1 MAKVLILDQSKSIR
15 NTLRERLEFEG
26 IAAESAENEAAAS
39 VLCERIPFDLI
50 ISDHETRLPESDV
63 PFIVLSSEATVDS
76 AIKALRNGAQDYLT
90 KPIDINRLMQ
100 SIRQTLE
107 QAAEAPRTAAKAK
120 AKRSSAGHTEEI
132 IGTSEQMQHVRRL
145 IDKVAPCDARV
156 LITGENGTGKELVA
170 RWLHAK
176 SNRAGA
182 PFVEVNCA
190 AIPSELIESELFG
203 HERGAFTS
211 AVKQRKGKFEQADGG
226 TLFMD
231 EIGDMSL
238 AAQAK
243 VLRALQESRI
253 SRVGSDRDIEVNV
266 RVVAATNK
274 NLREEIQKGNFR
286 EDLYYR
292 LNTVPIAVP
301 ALRDRREDI
310 FLLFRKFAAD
320 VAVQYRMPAVTLDD
334 AAREMLKNYY
344 WRGNIR
350 QLKNVA
356 EQISAIEQT
365 RVITSEV
372 LAKYLPPQ
380 GGGAPM
386 AAGTMRMDDTMSTE
400 RELLYKVLFDMRA
413 DINDL
418 KRMISELMK
427 GGVPCPEPVRDV
439 KALLPT
445 TAQSSYVP
453 AVASYP
459 QPPVYAESEEVT
471 DEPPR
476 EMTKADMQ
484 REQIIRAL
492 RRNNGRRREA
502 AAELFMSERTL
513 YRKIKE
519 LGIED
524 NS

>member
-156 LITGENGTGKELVA
+156 LITGENGTGKDMVA
-170 RWLHAK
+170 QAIHAA
-176 SNRAGA
+176 SARSACN
-182 PFVEVNCA
+182 FVTVNCA

-286 EDLYYR
+286 EDLYHR
-292 LNTVPIAVP
+292 LAVIVVRVPPLREHAGDIP
-301 ALRDRREDI
+301 ALVEHFIRTIASEYGSAPKPID
-310 FLLFRKFAAD
+310 AD
-320 VAVQYRMPAVTLDD
+320 ALAELQRMP
-334 AAREMLKNYY
+334 
-344 WRGNIR
+344 WSGNIR
-350 QLKNVA
+350 ELRNV
-356 EQISAIEQT
+356 IE
-365 RVITSEV
+365 RLIILSGDRIT
-372 LAKYLPPQ
+372 A
-380 GGGAPM
+380 
-386 AAGTMRMDDTMSTE
+386 
-400 RELLYKVLFDMRA
+400 
-413 DINDL
+413 
-418 KRMISELMK
+418 
-427 GGVPCPEPVRDV
+427 RDV
-439 KALLPT
+439 KE
-445 TAQSSYVP
+445 YC
-453 AVASYP
+453 
-459 QPPVYAESEEVT
+459 
-471 DEPPR
+471 
-476 EMTKADMQ
+476 
-484 REQIIRAL
+484 
-492 RRNNGRRREA
+492 
-502 AAELFMSERTL
+502 
-513 YRKIKE
+513 
-519 LGIED
+519 
-524 NS
+524 